1 MRLLEESVL
10 TELIGRGKEEKLPCK
25 LLRPDSETLEF
36 DNRLRLELD
45 ADGELI
51 VNSDANRT
59 RLRLAWA
66 RVGMEYASETHG
78 LSEIRVIASW

>member
-1 MRLLEESVL
+1 LRLLEELVL
-10 TELIGRGKEEKLPCK
+10 TVELIGRGNEEKLPCK

-51 VNSDANRT
+51 VNREANRT
-59 RLRLAWA
+59 RLRLA
-66 RVGMEYASETHG
+66 RF
-78 LSEIRVIASW
+78 